1 MESANEN
8 TFVNFSAFLGHP
20 DNVHFQPRPSKPNP
34 TTAPRKK
41 SEYKIKCDND
51 LYSLFPGTKEEQTR
65 EQHWRCSG
73 DHGGCSRPHNKHN
86 PLPRKQKVWFLI
98 SQNGTNLQQTYF

>member
-41 SEYKIKCDND
+41 SEYKINV
-51 LYSLFPGTKEEQTR
+51 TTIIQ
-65 EQHWRCSG
+65 
-73 DHGGCSRPHNKHN
+73 
-86 PLPRKQKVWFLI
+86 LI
-98 SQNGTNLQQTYF
+98 SRNKRGTNKRTTLEMLWRP